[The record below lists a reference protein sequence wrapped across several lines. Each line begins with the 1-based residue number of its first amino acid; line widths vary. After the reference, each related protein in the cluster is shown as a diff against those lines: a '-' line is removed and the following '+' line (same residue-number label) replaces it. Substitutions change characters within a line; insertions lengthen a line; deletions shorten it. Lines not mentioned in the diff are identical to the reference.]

1 MPIKEYIIKAI
12 IGQMVKEGI
21 TSIKKI
27 LENSKIE
34 LVVSELDLETAI
46 YEHNQFIINST
57 KSISFKDL
65 KGNKSLHDIY
75 IDLDIQLEARRKKFV
90 EENDEKKNIKSILLE
105 NDNNNHI
112 IILGGPGAGK
122 TTTVKHI
129 CQSILCTELEINYSL
144 PILINLRDINDSES
158 IYSVLKTILGIEI
171 FSKERDKTFNLDNVR
186 LRDKYINSYLNS
198 LRAILILDGFDEVR
212 PTRVD
217 DLFQEIKS
225 LMSNL
230 SSSLVIL
237 TSRSPS
243 YNYSIDN
250 SLEYEICD
258 LHKEQILEF
267 ATKWF
272 NEEEKSNTFINE
284 LNKSKFYDLSLRPL
298 TLAHLCAIYERTG
311 KFYDKPKSIYKK
323 LVRILIEEWDEQRG
337 IIRESDYANFD
348 NEQKFEFL
356 SQFAFDLTV
365 NYSHKKYS
373 EDIFIDTYNRIYE
386 DYNLPY
392 NDNKKVIKEI
402 ESHNGIIVKSAYD
415 QYEFVHKSM
424 QEYLSA
430 EYIVKLPEIPVKLFY
445 DTNISNELAIAVS
458 LSSNPNQYYYK
469 LIFEIFTKDNLSR
482 QFVLEFLS
490 RLIYEKPN
498 FKENILLPFSFIYI
512 LHILSDKIFN
522 ENNLVNEEFIISFN
536 NIVQSFYSDIELKK
550 SFRKLL
556 LHIEDE
562 IEDEED
568 DLEEDEEEEEYIQ
581 DDDDI
586 SYLVFA
592 PSFEKEFDNETTY
605 LVDVTQTFKIPRQ
618 YYTKFIE
625 Y

>member
-1 MPIKEYIIKAI
+1 MPIKELIIKTI
-12 IGQMVKEGI
+12 IGQIVKEGI
-21 TSIKKI
+21 ASIKKI

-34 LVVSELDLETAI
+34 LMVSEQDLEVAI

-65 KGNKSLHDIY
+65 KGNKNLNDIY
-75 IDLDIQLEARRKKFV
+75 IDLDIQLEARRKKF
-90 EENDEKKNIKSILLE
+90 EDEDDKKQDIKSILLE

-129 CQSILCTELEINYSL
+129 CQCILFTELEINYSL

-158 IYSVLKTILGIEI
+158 IYSVLKTILGIEV
-171 FSKERDKTFNLDNVR
+171 FSREKDKTFNIDNIG
-186 LRDKYINSYLNS
+186 LRNKYINSYLNS
-198 LRAILILDGFDEVR
+198 LKAILILDGFDEIK

-217 DLFQEIKS
+217 DFFQEIKS
-225 LMSNL
+225 LMSAL
-230 SSSLVIL
+230 SSSIVIL

-258 LHKEQILEF
+258 LNKEQILEF
-267 ATKWF
+267 TNKWF
-272 NEEEKSNTFINE
+272 NEVGKSESFINE

-298 TLAHLCAIYERTG
+298 TLAHLCAIYERTN

-337 IIRESDYANFD
+337 IVRESNYANFD

-356 SQFAFDLTV
+356 SQFAFDLTI
-365 NYSHKKYS
+365 NYSQKKYS
-373 EDIFIDTYNRIYE
+373 EDIFLETYKRIHK

-392 NDNKKVIKEI
+392 RDNKKVIKEI
-402 ESHNGIIVKSAYD
+402 ENHNGIIVKSAYD

-458 LSSNPNQYYYK
+458 LSSKPNQYYYK
-469 LIFEIFTKDNLSR
+469 LVFEIFTKDNLSR
-482 QFVLEFLS
+482 QFALEFLS
-490 RLIYEKPN
+490 RLVYEKPN

-512 LHILSDKIFN
+512 LHLLTDKIFN
-522 ENNLVNEEFIISFN
+522 EHNLANEEFINSYN
-536 NIVQSFYSDIELKK
+536 NIVQSFYLDIEFKN
-550 SFRKLL
+550 SFKKLL
-556 LHIEDE
+556 LHIEN
-562 IEDEED
+562 EDE
-568 DLEEDEEEEEYIQ
+568 DLEEEEEYYIE
-581 DDDDI
+581 DDGDI
-586 SYLVFA
+586 YYLVLA
-592 PSFEKEFDNETTY
+592 ASFDKEFDNETTY
-605 LVDVTQTFKIPRQ
+605 LIDLTQTFNIPRQ
-618 YYTKFIE
+618 YYTKFIK